1 MDHKSMDQLS
11 IDLENAPDVA
21 DLLSGKNPGDKVQI
35 LVEVTIAEK
44 DDKRFVS
51 DIDEVLE
58 VDGETLAEETTDE
71 STTTDAADE
80 STDSEPTV
88 FGKKKKPSFGS
99 ETEA

>member
-1 MDHKSMDQLS
+1 MDQLS

-51 DIDEVLE
+51 DIDEVIE
-58 VDGETLAEETTDE
+58 VDGETLAAETDE
-71 STTTDAADE
+71 EDPSTEDDTESADE
-80 STDSEPTV
+80 EPTV
-88 FGKKKKPSFGS
+88 FGKKKKPSFGA
-99 ETEA
+99 EAEA